1 VRTETTSRWAISR
14 LDSPLAARVTISC
27 SRWVRG
33 SGAVRATE
41 HDDGRL
47 VQPDLERLDAGV
59 DPPQGLLNSLQ
70 TPESSARR
78 CETPPSR

>member
-1 VRTETTSRWAISR
+1 
-14 LDSPLAARVTISC
+14 
-27 SRWVRG
+27 
-33 SGAVRATE
+33 
-41 HDDGRL
+41 

-59 DPPQGLLNSLQ
+59 DPPRGLLNFLQ

>member
-1 VRTETTSRWAISR
+1 
-14 LDSPLAARVTISC
+14 
-27 SRWVRG
+27 
-33 SGAVRATE
+33 
-41 HDDGRL
+41 

>member
-1 VRTETTSRWAISR
+1 V
-14 LDSPLAARVTISC
+14 P
-27 SRWVRG
+27 RG
-33 SGAVRATE
+33 LIGLVQQAGLEQPPQATE